1 MDNSLCFIPHPIQY
15 FLPGK
20 YVFISQI
27 WFLDVDSSLLR
38 KQNKTKWINKRW
50 TKDEKKESVIG
61 PWIRD
66 ITKKLMS
73 PLLPKSVSFMTI
85 TSGAAA
91 GNFFHIPVVGQVL
104 LSLKSGS
111 SCLPA
116 TVIKSNYGKCCT
128 ITSKTVW
135 KARHLSLILQPT
147 PLTRVK
153 LKSDT
158 VNLQN

>member
-1 MDNSLCFIPHPIQY
+1 M
-15 FLPGK
+15 
-20 YVFISQI
+20 
-27 WFLDVDSSLLR
+27 
-38 KQNKTKWINKRW
+38 NKGR
-50 TKDEKKESVIG
+50 KKESVIG

-73 PLLPKSVSFMTI
+73 PLLQKSVSFMTI

-91 GNFFHIPVVGQVL
+91 GNFFHISVGQVL

-128 ITSKTVW
+128 ITSKTV
-135 KARHLSLILQPT
+135 
-147 PLTRVK
+147 
-153 LKSDT
+153 
-158 VNLQN
+158 